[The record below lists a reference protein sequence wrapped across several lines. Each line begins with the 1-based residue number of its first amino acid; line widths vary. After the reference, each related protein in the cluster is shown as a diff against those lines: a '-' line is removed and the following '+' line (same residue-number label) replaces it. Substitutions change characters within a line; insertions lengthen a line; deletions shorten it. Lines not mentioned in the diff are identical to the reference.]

1 MKNFN
6 YLDPEDEDELY
17 APRKRTYVK
26 KMKDHEKSK
35 ESKKKR
41 TFKKGN
47 QKGTESYN

>member
-6 YLDPEDEDELY
+6 YLDPEDEDDLY
-17 APRKRTYVK
+17 APR
-26 KMKDHEKSK
+26 SK